1 MDRMLTRAEEYLL
14 LAVIKLKENA
24 YPVSIFDEIGKTT
37 GASWTMGAIY
47 FPLQRLEEKGL
58 LTSLLGDP
66 TPERGG
72 KSRRFY
78 RITEAGL
85 EALTAARRAQE
96 GMWRGIEW
104 ARIK

>member
-1 MDRMLTRAEEYLL
+1 MLTRAEEYLL